1 MISIITLALFII
13 IRIENIT
20 NCDYILLY
28 YTTIQININYELYN
42 KLIITIKQCTI
53 ILGHSNNTILHIT
66 NNYTN

>member
-42 KLIITIKQCTI
+42 KLIIIIK
-53 ILGHSNNTILHIT
+53 
-66 NNYTN
+66 